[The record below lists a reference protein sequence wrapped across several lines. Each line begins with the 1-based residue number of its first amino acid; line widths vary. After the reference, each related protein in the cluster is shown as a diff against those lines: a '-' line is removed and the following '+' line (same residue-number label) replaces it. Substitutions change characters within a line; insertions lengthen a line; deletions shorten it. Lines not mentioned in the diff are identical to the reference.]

1 MRQNKLFKTTR
12 WQLASWYAGIMG
24 GILCLFGFG
33 VYEAIVHAHRVTVE
47 RELRSVSATIHNS
60 LESTLVEPGK
70 IDLEEVRFL
79 PNLCL
84 VQKPC
89 FTQSNHTSH
98 ALANAI
104 VQDDYYLSLMD
115 NSGKLIAY
123 GGAFPHNLSTI
134 SVEQKWLALKD
145 KQNKDYQ
152 QTSLLLHTK
161 DNQVWGYLLVGR
173 SLQQT
178 NKYLASVRLIL
189 LLGLPLTMIVVAIAS
204 RWLAKLAME
213 PIYQS
218 YKQIQQFTADAA
230 HELRTPLAAIRA
242 TVESTQ
248 RVAPLEEAE
257 VQETLKVIARQ
268 NSRLV
273 ELVEGLLLLSRADQ
287 QELLSL
293 SNQKCNPIYLNDLV
307 NDLTEE
313 LASLARRVKVELRAE
328 IGVSRIVRVRGNE
341 EQLYRLV
348 ANLVTNGINHTPS
361 GGKVT
366 VILEVANSL
375 GKAVIRI
382 KDTGVGIAPEQQEE
396 IFKRFYRIGCD
407 RSRKTGGFGLG
418 LPIALAI
425 AEAHQGSI
433 EVQSYLGEGST
444 FSVYLPLA

>member
-1 MRQNKLFKTTR
+1 MRQNRLFKTTR

-123 GGAFPHNLSTI
+123 GGAFPRNLSTI

-248 RVAPLEEAE
+248 RVALLEEAE

>member
-24 GILCLFGFG
+24 GILYLFGFG

-70 IDLEEVRFL
+70 IDFEEARFL

-84 VQKPC
+84 VHKTC

-123 GGAFPHNLSTI
+123 AGAFPRNLSTT

-145 KQNKDYQ
+145 KHNKDYQ

-189 LLGLPLTMIVVAIAS
+189 LLGLPLTMVVVTIAS
-204 RWLAKLAME
+204 WWLAKLAME
-213 PIYQS
+213 PVYQS

-248 RVAPLEEAE
+248 RIAHLKEAE

-273 ELVEGLLLLSRADQ
+273 QLVEGLLLLSRADQ
-287 QELLSL
+287 KGLLSL
-293 SNQKCNPIYLNDLV
+293 PNQECDRICINDLV
-307 NDLTEE
+307 SDLTEE
-313 LASLARRVKVELRAE
+313 LAPLGRKVKVELGLE
-328 IGVSRIVRVRGNE
+328 IRVNQTIKVKGNE

-348 ANLVTNGINHTPS
+348 ANLVTNAINYTPS

-366 VILEVANSL
+366 VILEVAPSL
-375 GKAVIRI
+375 EKAVIRV

-396 IFKRFYRIGCD
+396 VFKRFYRIGCD
-407 RSRKTGGFGLG
+407 RSRNTGGFGLG

-425 AEAHQGSI
+425 AEAHQGRI
-433 EVQSYLGEGST
+433 EVQSCLGEGST
-444 FSVYLPLA
+444 FSVYLPFA